1 MIDFANSS
9 PRTYGGSTE
18 DVMNELNDYFR
29 SYINNGTSFESS
41 NDVSALGSKEDFDGN
56 MDDILH
62 KDKHEND
69 LGFDDAL
76 ESINRNEKSAPFDA
90 DMYEEAEA
98 ALLDTDIL
106 DKHIDKASLG
116 LSGGN
121 DALRAIEN
129 MEGGACG
136 RRRPKKEERGDGS
149 FGLNMI
155 GDDGDGMLGGR
166 KRGEL
171 RCNDGPMQGYSG
183 VRHETRKM
191 GKTFRETDRRAS
203 NYINED
209 GVVDFNMVGGSF
221 EDIYANAEGDGKG
234 NGKGDREDNTSETDV
249 DNEKPADDN
258 GILDP
263 RDIERE
269 SDSAEA
275 GAGDEQDQSE
285 SDSEQDSSEADD
297 VELKRDSME
306 VHRSDYVMASEI
318 DRVLAQLRSK
328 TGRTL
333 TGGTIPIR
341 KKVVLSDMYPY
352 ILRS

>member
-18 DVMNELNDYFR
+18 DVMNELNNYFR
-29 SYINNGTSFESS
+29 SYINNGTSLDSS
-41 NDVSALGSKEDFDGN
+41 NEVSVLGTKEDFDDT
-56 MDDILH
+56 MDSILH
-62 KDKHEND
+62 RDEHEND

-98 ALLDTDIL
+98 SLRDTDIL
-106 DKHIDKASLG
+106 DKHIDKAALG

-136 RRRPKKEERGDGS
+136 RRKLKKEMKGDDS
-149 FGLNMI
+149 FEMNMI
-155 GDDGDGMLGGR
+155 GDDGGMLGGR

-171 RCNDGPMQGYSG
+171 RRNDGPMQGYSG
-183 VRHETRKM
+183 VRHETRKI
-191 GKTFRETDRRAS
+191 GKTFRETDRQAS

-209 GVVDFNMVGGSF
+209 GVVDFNMVGGYF
-221 EDIYANAEGDGKG
+221 EDGYINEKDSNDDK
-234 NGKGDREDNTSETDV
+234 KDDRVDEESSSDV
-249 DNEKPADDN
+249 DQEKPADDN

-263 RDIERE
+263 HDAEHDE
-269 SDSAEA
+269 SDESSSSESESEN
-275 GAGDEQDQSE
+275 EQESSE
-285 SDSEQDSSEADD
+285 SDNE
-297 VELKRDSME
+297 VEIKEESRE

-318 DRVLAQLRSK
+318 DRVLAQLRAK

-352 ILRS
+352 VLRS

>member
-9 PRTYGGSTE
+9 PKTYGGSTE
-18 DVMNELNDYFR
+18 DVMNELNAYFR
-29 SYINNGTSFESS
+29 SYINNDSSFESR
-41 NDVSALGSKEDFDGN
+41 NEVSAPVQKEDFD
-56 MDDILH
+56 DALDSILH
-62 KDKHEND
+62 KDEHENG

-76 ESINRNEKSAPFDA
+76 ESINSNEKPAPFDA
-90 DMYEEAEA
+90 DMYEEAET

-106 DKHIDKASLG
+106 DKHIDKAALG

-129 MEGGACG
+129 MEGGGCG
-136 RRRPKKEERGDGS
+136 RRTKKEQRGEES

-155 GDDGDGMLGGR
+155 GDEEGMLGDDDCDCMLGGR

-171 RCNDGPMQGYSG
+171 RRNDGPIQGYSG

-203 NYINED
+203 NYIDED
-209 GVVDFNMVGGSF
+209 GVVDFNMVGGAF
-221 EDIYANAEGDGKG
+221 EDVYGNENDDRVDRYPGANDGVEQ
-234 NGKGDREDNTSETDV
+234 NDETSESD
-249 DNEKPADDN
+249 
-258 GILDP
+258 
-263 RDIERE
+263 E
-269 SDSAEA
+269 SDSSAERLN
-275 GAGDEQDQSE
+275 
-285 SDSEQDSSEADD
+285 SDSDQEQTAFENDD
-297 VELKRDSME
+297 EVELEQESSRE
-306 VHRSDYVMASEI
+306 VHKSEYVMASEI
-318 DRVLAQLRSK
+318 DKVLAQLRSK

-352 ILRS
+352 VLRS

>member
-9 PRTYGGSTE
+9 SKTYGGSTE

-29 SYINNGTSFESS
+29 SYINNDSSFESR
-41 NDVSALGSKEDFDGN
+41 NEVSALGPKEDFDDALDSIRN
-56 MDDILH
+56 
-62 KDKHEND
+62 KDEHENG

-106 DKHIDKASLG
+106 DKHIDRSSLG

-129 MEGGACG
+129 MEGGGCG
-136 RRRPKKEERGDGS
+136 RRRPKKEQRGDAS
-149 FGLNMI
+149 FGMNMI

-191 GKTFRETDRRAS
+191 GKTFRETDRQAS

-221 EDIYANAEGDGKG
+221 EDEYANTEE
-234 NGKGDREDNTSETDV
+234 DRVDEESPSDV
-249 DNEKPADDN
+249 DQEKPADDN

-263 RDIERE
+263 RDVE
-269 SDSAEA
+269 SNESSSSSE
-275 GAGDEQDQSE
+275 DEQESSE
-285 SDSEQDSSEADD
+285 SDDE
-297 VELKRDSME
+297 VELKTESRE
-306 VHRSDYVMASEI
+306 VHKSDFVMASEI
-318 DRVLAQLRSK
+318 DKVLAQLRAK

-352 ILRS
+352 VLRS

>member
-9 PRTYGGSTE
+9 SKTYGGSTE

-29 SYINNGTSFESS
+29 SYINNDSSFESR
-41 NDVSALGSKEDFDGN
+41 NEVSALGPKEDFDDN
-56 MDDILH
+56 IDSILH
-62 KDKHEND
+62 KDEHENG

-76 ESINRNEKSAPFDA
+76 ESINCNEKSAPFDA

-129 MEGGACG
+129 MEGGGCG
-136 RRRPKKEERGDGS
+136 RRRSKKKQSDDGS
-149 FGLNMI
+149 FSMNMI

-171 RCNDGPMQGYSG
+171 RCNNGPMQGYSG

-191 GKTFRETDRRAS
+191 GKTFRETDRQAS

-221 EDIYANAEGDGKG
+221 EDEYVNAEGD
-234 NGKGDREDNTSETDV
+234 REDDESLSDV
-249 DNEKPADDN
+249 DHQDETGHTGNV
-258 GILDP
+258 DP
-263 RDIERE
+263 RDAEHDE
-269 SDSAEA
+269 SEDEDSSSGSE
-275 GAGDEQDQSE
+275 DEQESSE
-285 SDSEQDSSEADD
+285 SDDE
-297 VELKRDSME
+297 VELKTESRE
-306 VHRSDYVMASEI
+306 VHKSDYVMASEI
-318 DRVLAQLRSK
+318 DKVLAQLRAK

-352 ILRS
+352 VLRS